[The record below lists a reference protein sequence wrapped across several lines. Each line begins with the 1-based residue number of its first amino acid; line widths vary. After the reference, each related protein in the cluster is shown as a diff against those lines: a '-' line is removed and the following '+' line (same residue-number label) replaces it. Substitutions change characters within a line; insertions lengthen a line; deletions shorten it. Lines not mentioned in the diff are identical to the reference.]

1 MVVGHIKTPCG
12 RIIQR
17 QYRNISDRTYRRL
30 AGELADTA
38 GRPSCKTSNG
48 RTVYGGG
55 GIVPDVFLAKP
66 APMPFWISR
75 LYEQD
80 IPLKWVGT
88 YLDAHPSALTSVDA
102 LVSARVPP
110 EGALA
115 HLRAFIAG
123 QQLTVPDDADA
134 IRRLERLALLSLAY
148 AKFGDEGV
156 YSVLAVTDP
165 QVNQAVAAFDKAAA
179 ILDTT
184 P

>member
-1 MVVGHIKTPCG
+1 
-12 RIIQR
+12 
-17 QYRNISDRTYRRL
+17 
-30 AGELADTA
+30 
-38 GRPSCKTSNG
+38 
-48 RTVYGGG
+48 
-55 GIVPDVFLAKP
+55 
-66 APMPFWISR
+66 MPFWISR